1 MTTEKTVTAVEK
13 EEPFNRKAFLNECKA
28 MKKLLDKEPKKKV
41 RLPLLKDKNA
51 LNYVPVCINGY
62 IYQVKR
68 GVEVEV
74 PDYVAE
80 VLKNSMKQD
89 QYALGVMEELQ
100 KGADW

>member
-1 MTTEKTVTAVEK
+1 MATVNKPA
-13 EEPFNRKAFLNECKA
+13 RKMVKITLF
-28 MKKLLDKEPKKKV
+28 
-41 RLPLLKDKNA
+41 KDKGK
-51 LNYVPVCINGY
+51 YKDPVPVGVNGE
-62 IYQVKR
+62 QFLVQR